1 MKWWKWMM
9 NWKRL
14 RIQKSA
20 GTCKSGAL
28 LYCIARTAGSSIHV
42 LLWVKKYSQGLL
54 CVGRSCWHEWA
65 LANRTGWWWL
75 GGHWSC
81 FGWFI
86 VRRVIIFL
94 FMNPAIRGKMYTC
107 LFFTLYPVPPPSELC
122 FRLLY
127 FTTSV
132 PPPSELCFRL
142 LYCTTSVPS
151 PSELCYRLLYCTTSV
166 PPPSELCFRLLK
178 SQVTSPQVAL
188 CDW

>member
-1 MKWWKWMM
+1 M

-20 GTCKSGAL
+20 GTFKSGAL

-81 FGWFI
+81 FGRFI
-86 VRRVIIFL
+86 VRRVIFL
-94 FMNPAIRGKMYTC
+94 FMNPAIRGKMYIC
-107 LFFTLYPVPPPSELC
+107 LFFTLY
-122 FRLLY
+122 
-127 FTTSV
+127 SV
-132 PPPSELCFRL
+132 PPPSELCFRF
-142 LYCTTSVPS
+142 LYCTTSVLS
-151 PSELCYRLLYCTTSV
+151 PSELCY
-166 PPPSELCFRLLK
+166 RLLK

-188 CDW
+188 CDWLRFNAWGLILITNLIPIVLDPSTSFNVFVSR